1 MSELTFPIYCEI
13 NGGASIYIIHS
24 PSELTEFQRLGSR
37 YVEHKLVAKI
47 LPERNL
53 LNDMIANLEERWPRI
68 TEIEFSKRLEAAKH

>member
-13 NGGASIYIIHS
+13 NGGASIFIIHS

-68 TEIEFSKRLEAAKH
+68 TENEFSKRLEAAKH

>member
-13 NGGASIYIIHS
+13 NGGASIFIIHS

-37 YVEHKLVAKI
+37 FMEHKLEAKI

-53 LNDMIANLEERWPRI
+53 LNDMIENLENRWPRI
-68 TEIEFSKRLEAAKH
+68 SETDFKQQLEEAKQ

>member
-37 YVEHKLVAKI
+37 YMEYKLIAKI

-53 LNDMIANLEERWPRI
+53 LNDMIANLENRWPRI
-68 TEIEFSKRLEAAKH
+68 TEHEFLKRLETAHN